1 MSITGLSDYL
11 IQNPLLTIFLICHFL
26 SDFHLQSQKVADRK
40 NTDKAYLLIHL
51 IWVAVPLILVTIFL
65 PSIWGIGLFILLSH
79 SIIDFAKPY
88 AAKFFK
94 LNTLVTFLLDQA
106 LHLII
111 IILLATTIKD
121 IILPEYLTEAGEVL
135 NLILFILLITKPT
148 NVVFKIFFQKYQP
161 QDNQKMDTIP
171 GAGATIGL
179 LERIVMSICIIF
191 NQFASIGLVFTAKSI
206 ARYNKISESP
216 TFAEYYL
223 IGSLFSILSVLLA
236 AWICLF

>member
-1 MSITGLSDYL
+1 MPITGLSHYL
-11 IQNPLLTIFLICHFL
+11 IQNPTLTLLLICHFL
-26 SDFHLQSQKVADRK
+26 SDFQLQSQTVADRK
-40 NTDKAYLLIHL
+40 NTDRKYLMIHL
-51 IWVAVPLILVTIFL
+51 FGVAFPLILVTCFL
-65 PSIWGIGLFILLSH
+65 PNLWMISLIILFSH
-79 SIIDFAKPY
+79 ALIDFGKSY
-88 AAKFFK
+88 ASSW
-94 LNTLVTFLLDQA
+94 LRLSNMVTFLLDQM
-106 LHLII
+106 LHIA
-111 IILLATTIKD
+111 IILFLMKNPPISFIASEQI
-121 IILPEYLTEAGEVL
+121 GQCF
-135 NLILFILLITKPT
+135 NMILFLVLITKPT
-148 NVVFKIFFQKYQP
+148 NVFFKIFFQKYQP
-161 QDNQKMDTIP
+161 KDNQKMDTIP